1 MTQQRNTSSAEIWPA
16 LPYDAWRDTCA
27 TLHLW
32 TQIVGK
38 VRLAQTPWINHSWH
52 ATLYVTAR
60 GLTTLPIP
68 YNNRAFEIDFDF
80 IDHALLIRVSDGTER
95 LPLQAQSV
103 ANFLRLGKVG
113 ARRAQSQGSNSRR
126 A

>member
-1 MTQQRNTSSAEIWPA
+1 
-16 LPYDAWRDTCA
+16 
-27 TLHLW
+27 
-32 TQIVGK
+32 V
-38 VRLAQTPWINHSWH
+38 
-52 ATLYVTAR
+52 
-60 GLTTLPIP
+60 
-68 YNNRAFEIDFDF
+68 FEIDFDF